1 MRPAPGTTHTEPR
14 TARTSRAVARTARTT
29 DRLVRVAGRT
39 ARTAHRL
46 TRTTD
51 RNTATTR
58 TEESPMSIMS
68 TFSAAALP
76 RRTAARLVAGIVAVA
91 ALTGPGASLATAGE
105 APAARTA
112 AKLRTAPAAADWP
125 TLRAGGRGTS
135 VTALQ
140 HLLNSRGQS
149 LTVDGSFGPATTAGV
164 KAFQRANRLAVDGVV
179 GAGTWSR
186 LVTTLRDGA
195 KGPAV
200 KAAQTLLKARGQ
212 AVAVD
217 GAFTAA
223 VAAKVGAFQKSAGLA
238 ADGVVGA
245 KTWAALLSG
254 TPSGGDRAALA
265 KQILAQKQIVL
276 ATVHPGGKHAGST
289 ARQNILDTANGKGA
303 LTSPWGD
310 KPNRRVALD
319 PRMLNGLLKLRTQYG
334 YRISVSEIVGGD
346 HSGNSRHYAGIA
358 FDITHINGQ
367 HVGSGAPHKQ
377 FMAACKKLGAPE
389 VLGPGDAGHGRHV
402 HCGWSR

>member
-1 MRPAPGTTHTEPR
+1 
-14 TARTSRAVARTARTT
+14 
-29 DRLVRVAGRT
+29 
-39 ARTAHRL
+39 
-46 TRTTD
+46 
-51 RNTATTR
+51 
-58 TEESPMSIMS
+58 MS
-68 TFSAAALP
+68 TMSPFPVSVLP
-76 RRTAARLVAGIVAVA
+76 RRTAARLVAGIAAVA
-91 ALTGPGASLATAGE
+91 ALTGPAASLATAGE
-105 APAARTA
+105 VPAVRTA
-112 AKLRTAPAAADWP
+112 AERGAAPAAADWP
-125 TLRAGGRGTS
+125 TLKAGSKGTA

-164 KAFQRANRLAVDGVV
+164 KAFQKARHLAVDGLV
-179 GAGTWSR
+179 GAGTWSQ

-217 GAFTAA
+217 GAFTAT
-223 VAAKVGAFQKSAGLA
+223 VTAKVKAFQKSAGLT
-238 ADGVVGA
+238 ADGVIGTR
-245 KTWAALLSG
+245 TWAALLNG
-254 TPSGGDRAALA
+254 TPSGGNRAALA
-265 KQILAQKQIVL
+265 KQILAQKQIGL

-289 ARQNILDTANGKGA
+289 ARQNIIDTANGRGA

-358 FDITHINGQ
+358 FDITHINGR

-389 VLGPGDAGHGRHV
+389 VLGPGDAGHSRHV

>member
-1 MRPAPGTTHTEPR
+1 MRPAHGTTHAGPR
-14 TARTSRAVARTARTT
+14 TARASRAVARTARTT
-29 DRLVRVAGRT
+29 DRLVHGAGRT
-39 ARTAHRL
+39 ARTTRRL
-46 TRTTD
+46 TRTAD
-51 RNTATTR
+51 RNTVTTR
-58 TEESPMSIMS
+58 TEESSMSTMS
-68 TFSAAALP
+68 TFSVLALP
-76 RRTAARLVAGIVAVA
+76 RRTAARLLAGIVAVA
-91 ALTGPGASLATAGE
+91 ALTGPAASPATAGE
-105 APAARTA
+105 VPAARTA
-112 AKLRTAPAAADWP
+112 TGLRTAPAAADWP

-149 LTVDGSFGPATTAGV
+149 LTVDGSFGPATTAAV
-164 KAFQRANRLAVDGVV
+164 KAFQKANRLAVDGIV

-186 LVTTLRDGA
+186 LVATLRDGA

-217 GAFTAA
+217 GAFTAE
-223 VAAKVGAFQKSAGLA
+223 VAAKVRAFQKSAGLT

-245 KTWAALLSG
+245 KTWAALLNG

-358 FDITHINGQ
+358 FDITHINGR